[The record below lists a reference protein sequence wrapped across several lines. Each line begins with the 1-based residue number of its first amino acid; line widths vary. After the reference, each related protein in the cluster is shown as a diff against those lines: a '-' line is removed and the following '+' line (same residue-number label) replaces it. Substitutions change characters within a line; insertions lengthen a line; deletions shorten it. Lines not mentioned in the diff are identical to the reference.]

1 MKGYKGFEPGLI
13 CRGKQYAENT
23 VFEEEEAE
31 ICSYG
36 MHFCENPFDVLDY
49 YGFINDTGDFNEFAE
64 VEALDEVKTDNN
76 RKFCTKKLKIGA
88 KLSISKFINACVDF
102 AIEKTSTC
110 IADNKISSG
119 DSAQIGSSGNFAQI
133 GSSGNF
139 AQIGSSGNFAQ
150 IGSSGNSAKIGSS
163 GNSAKIGS
171 SGNFAQ
177 IGSSGNSAKIGSSG
191 NSAQIGSSGDFAQI
205 GSSGDSAQIGSSG
218 KDCVICCAGHNS
230 AVKAKKGS
238 WITLAEWEYSKEK
251 ERYIPK
257 CVKTEFVDGERIKED
272 TLYKLID
279 GEFVEV

>member
-31 ICSYG
+31 ICSCG

-49 YGFINDTGDFNEFAE
+49 YGFTNDNGDFNEFAE

-119 DSAQIGSSGNFAQI
+119 NSAQ
-133 GSSGNF
+133 
-139 AQIGSSGNFAQ
+139 
-150 IGSSGNSAKIGSS
+150 
-163 GNSAKIGS
+163 
-171 SGNFAQ
+171 
-177 IGSSGNSAKIGSSG
+177 IGSSG
-191 NSAQIGSSGDFAQI
+191 NSAQIGSSGDF
-205 GSSGDSAQIGSSG
+205 AQIGSSG

>member
-31 ICSYG
+31 IYSYG

-49 YGFINDTGDFNEFAE
+49 YGFTNDNGDFNEFAE
-64 VEALDEVKTDNN
+64 VEALDEVKTNDN
-76 RKFCTKKLKIGA
+76 RKYCTKKLKIGA

-119 DSAQIGSSGNFAQI
+119 D
-133 GSSGNF
+133 
-139 AQIGSSGNFAQ
+139 FAQ

-163 GNSAKIGS
+163 GDS
-171 SGNFAQ
+171 
-177 IGSSGNSAKIGSSG
+177 
-191 NSAQIGSSGDFAQI
+191 AQI
-205 GSSGDSAQIGSSG
+205 GSSGDSAKIGSSG

>member
-31 ICSYG
+31 IYSYG

-49 YGFINDTGDFNEFAE
+49 YGFTNDNGDFNEFAE
-64 VEALDEVKTDNN
+64 VEALDEVKTNDN
-76 RKFCTKKLKIGA
+76 RKYCTKKLKIGA

-119 DSAQIGSSGNFAQI
+119 D
-133 GSSGNF
+133 
-139 AQIGSSGNFAQ
+139 FAQ

-163 GNSAKIGS
+163 GDS
-171 SGNFAQ
+171 
-177 IGSSGNSAKIGSSG
+177 
-191 NSAQIGSSGDFAQI
+191 AQI
-205 GSSGDSAQIGSSG
+205 GSSGDSAKIGSSG

-230 AVKAKKGS
+230 VVKAKKGS
-238 WITLAEWEYSKEK
+238 WITLAEWEYSEEK